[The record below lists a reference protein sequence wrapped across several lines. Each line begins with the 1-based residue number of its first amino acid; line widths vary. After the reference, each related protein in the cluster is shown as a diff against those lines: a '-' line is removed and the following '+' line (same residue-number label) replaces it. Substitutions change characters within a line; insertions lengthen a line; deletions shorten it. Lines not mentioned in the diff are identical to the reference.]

1 VAVDE
6 VERHGDSSNRRY
18 SVAVRNRTART
29 AVLGVSVRRPTDG
42 KHSSRSTAVLRRR
55 LVVGSL
61 VLASLAL
68 LTLSFRD
75 AENGPV
81 ASAQEGAAALLHPF
95 QVAADRVAEPF
106 RDAYA
111 WMDSLLDARAE
122 AERLER
128 ENETLRQKEAQGEL
142 ARRENARL
150 RDLLEFRDGPR
161 FPEGYTGLATAIIS
175 RPAGAYSQAIVI
187 AAGRDAGVT
196 VDDPVVTQDGLVGT
210 VTRVGPRTAKVTLLT
225 DDQSAASASIP
236 ATGAYGV
243 VRAGRGPRSPLR
255 LDRVPKEAIVRDGD
269 TVVTAGARSQRLLS
283 IYPRGIL
290 IGRVTSVGRSDTDLY
305 TQVQVTP
312 FADLDSLDSVLVL
325 LPEDRSER

>member
-1 VAVDE
+1 M
-6 VERHGDSSNRRY
+6 
-18 SVAVRNRTART
+18 
-29 AVLGVSVRRPTDG
+29 LGVSVRRPTDG
-42 KHSSRSTAVLRRR
+42 KPSSRSTAALRRR

-61 VLASLAL
+61 VLVSLVL
-68 LTLSFRD
+68 VTVSFRD
-75 AENGPV
+75 AEDGPV
-81 ASAQEGAAALLHPF
+81 ASAQEGAAAVLRPF

-111 WMDSLLDARAE
+111 WLDSLLDARSD

-128 ENETLRQKEAQGEL
+128 ENEALRQTVAQGDL
-142 ARRENARL
+142 ARRENTRL
-150 RDLLEFRDGPR
+150 RNLLAFRDGPR

-187 AAGRDAGVT
+187 AAGSNEGVA

-210 VTRVGPRTAKVTLLT
+210 VSRVGSRTARVTLLT

-243 VRAGRGPRSPLR
+243 VRAGRGPRAPLR
-255 LDRVPKEAIVRDGD
+255 LDRVPKEAEVRDGD
-269 TVVTAGARSQRLLS
+269 TVVTAGSRSQRLLS

-312 FADLDSLDSVLVL
+312 FADLGSLDAVLVL